1 MREPGGIELQARALA
16 VAEDED
22 SVVKG
27 RSEVSVLGAELEG
40 GNKNSGGN
48 VEMAQMSNA
57 PNGMA
62 NGA

>member
-16 VAEDED
+16 EDED

-27 RSEVSVLGAELEG
+27 RSEASVLGAELEG